1 MITWYNN
8 SSEIGLRI
16 NNSLMRHIV
25 ELKENGFSDAN
36 EFDYAPKDI
45 EDALDNYNKI
55 LELAGEICENVI
67 SKNAEGVDKQG
78 VKCEKGRVSYADGT
92 KLNIE
97 LMHQAGFSGIGLP
110 RRFGGM
116 NVPVTVFCAIAEM
129 ISRADASFQNIWGLQ
144 SCADTIYEFGD
155 ETQRDKFLTRVCKG
169 STMSM
174 DLTEPDA
181 GSDLQRVSLK
191 ATYNEEES
199 CWYLNGVKRFIT
211 NGDSDIHLVL
221 ARSEEG
227 TCDGRGLSLF
237 IYDKK
242 DGGVDVRRTE
252 DKMGIHGSPT
262 CELVFH
268 NAKAELCGNRRF
280 GLIKYVMSLMNGAR
294 LGIAAQCVGISDA
307 AWHEAINYAVER
319 RQFDKAIIEFPAVY
333 QMIAIIKA
341 KLEASRSLLY
351 ETSRYV
357 DIYKSLEDISKDR
370 KLTPEEKEELK
381 RYTKMADALTPLAK
395 GMSSEFANQNT
406 YDCIQVHGGSGF
418 MRDYACER
426 LYRDAR
432 ITSIYEGTTQ
442 LQVVASIRYVTN
454 KSYSAIIDEI
464 NSYEVD
470 GEFASYKESIA
481 SMRSKFD
488 EVTDI
493 INEEKDPE
501 YTDFHARRLMEMASH
516 CIMSSLLLRD
526 TIQSPEVLKKSM
538 TVFLDFA
545 EAEIEK
551 NFSFIKNFN
560 KEHSDSYKQ
569 Q

>member
-1 MITWYNN
+1 MTNWYKNTP
-8 SSEIGLRI
+8 EIELRI
-16 NNSLMRHIV
+16 DNSLMRHIV
-25 ELKENGFSDAN
+25 DLKENGFSDAKD
-36 EFDYAPKDI
+36 FDYAPKDF

-55 LELAGEICENVI
+55 LELTGEICENTI
-67 SKNAEGVDKQG
+67 SKNAECVDKQG
-78 VKCEKGRVSYADGT
+78 AKCEKGRVSYADGT
-92 KLNIE
+92 KQNIKI
-97 LMHQAGFSGIGLP
+97 MHQAGFSGVGLP

-116 NVPVTVFCAIAEM
+116 NLPVTVFCAIAEM

-144 SCADTIYEFGD
+144 SCADTVYEFGD
-155 ETQRDKFLTRVCKG
+155 DAQRDKFLCRVCKG
-169 STMSM
+169 ETMSM

-181 GSDLQRVSLK
+181 GSDLQSVSLK
-191 ATYNEEES
+191 ATFSEEES

-211 NGDSDIHLVL
+211 NGDADIHLVL

-227 TCDGRGLSLF
+227 TNDGRGLSLF

-242 DGGVDVRRTE
+242 DGGVDVRRIE

-268 NAKAELCGNRRF
+268 NAKAEICGSRRL

-294 LGIAAQCVGISDA
+294 LGIAAQSIGISDA
-307 AWHEAINYAVER
+307 AWHEAVNYAIER
-319 RQFDKAIIEFPAVY
+319 RQFDKSIIEFPAVY
-333 QMIAIIKA
+333 QMIALIKA

-351 ETSRYV
+351 ETARYV
-357 DIYKSLEDISKDR
+357 DIYKSLDDIAKYR
-370 KLTPEEKEELK
+370 KLTPEEREESK
-381 RYTKMADALTPLAK
+381 RYSKMADALTPLAK
-395 GMSSEFANQNT
+395 GMCSEFANQNA

-454 KSYSAIIDEI
+454 KSYSAIIEEI
-464 NSYEVD
+464 NSYEAD
-470 GEFASYKESIA
+470 IEFASYKERIV
-481 SMRSKFD
+481 SMTSKFN

-493 INEEKDPE
+493 VNEERNTE
-501 YTDFHARRLMEMASH
+501 YTDFHARCLMEMASH
-516 CIMSSLLLRD
+516 CIMSSLLLKD
-526 TIQSPEVLKKSM
+526 TIQCPEILKKSM
-538 TVFLDFA
+538 TVYLDFA

-551 NFSFIKNFN
+551 NFSFIKNFD
-560 KEHSDSYKQ
+560 KEHLDSYKQ
-569 Q
+569 

>member
-1 MITWYNN
+1 MTNWYNN
-8 SSEIGLRI
+8 TSEIGLRI
-16 NNSLMRHIV
+16 DNSLMRHIV
-25 ELKENGFSDAN
+25 ELKENGFSDAKD
-36 EFDYAPKDI
+36 FDYAPRDF
-45 EDALDNYNKI
+45 ENALDDYNKI
-55 LELAGEICENVI
+55 LELAGEICENTI
-67 SKNAEGVDKQG
+67 SKNAECVDKQG
-78 VKCEKGRVSYADGT
+78 AKCEKGRVSYADGT
-92 KLNIE
+92 RQNINI
-97 LMHQAGFSGIGLP
+97 MHQAGFSGVGLP

-144 SCADTIYEFGD
+144 SCADTVYEFGD
-155 ETQRDKFLTRVCKG
+155 DAQREKFLRRVCNG
-169 STMSM
+169 ETMSM

-181 GSDLQRVSLK
+181 GSDLQSVSLK
-191 ATYNEEES
+191 ATFNEEES

-211 NGDSDIHLVL
+211 NGDADIHLVL

-227 TCDGRGLSLF
+227 TNDGRGLSLF

-242 DGGVDVRRTE
+242 DGGADVRRIE

-268 NAKAELCGNRRF
+268 NAKAELCGSRRL

-294 LGIAAQCVGISDA
+294 LGIAAQSVGISDA
-307 AWHEAINYAVER
+307 AWHEAVSYAVER
-319 RQFDKAIIEFPAVY
+319 RQFDKPIIEFPAVY
-333 QMIAIIKA
+333 QMIALIKG

-351 ETSRYV
+351 ETARYV
-357 DIYKSLEDISKDR
+357 DIYKSLDDIAKYR
-370 KLTPEEKEELK
+370 KLTPEEREESK
-381 RYTKMADALTPLAK
+381 RYSKMADALTPLAK

-464 NSYEVD
+464 NSYEAD
-470 GEFASYKESIA
+470 IEFASYKERIA
-481 SMRSKFD
+481 SMTSKFN

-493 INEEKDPE
+493 VNEEKNTE

-516 CIMSSLLLRD
+516 CIMSSLLLKD
-526 TIQSPEVLKKSM
+526 AIKCPELLKKSM
-538 TVFLDFA
+538 TVYLDFA
-545 EAEIEK
+545 DAEIDK
-551 NFSFIKNFN
+551 NFSFIKNLN

-569 Q
+569 